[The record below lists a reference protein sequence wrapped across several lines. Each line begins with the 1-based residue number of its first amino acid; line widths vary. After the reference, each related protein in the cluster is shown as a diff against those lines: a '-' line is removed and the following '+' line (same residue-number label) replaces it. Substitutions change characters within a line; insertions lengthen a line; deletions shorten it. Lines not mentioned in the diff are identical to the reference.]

1 MHRLPSSISVL
12 RQPDPL
18 LSLRELSIAIVE
30 LHLLFKR
37 EDLRHKVLARLF
49 FCQRFTS
56 SKGAKASLSSYYAV
70 YSPQSMSYGYYWAKM
85 MFVDGLRLSVII
97 KAKLSSIVIIDGD
110 LAGCLRYLLLKLKKL
125 GGPKSQLS

>member
-1 MHRLPSSISVL
+1 MHQWPSSISVL

-30 LHLLFKR
+30 LHLLFTS
-37 EDLRHKVLARLF
+37 EDLHRKVLARVS

-56 SKGAKASLSSYYAV
+56 SKEATASLSSYCAV
-70 YSPQSMSYGYYWAKM
+70 YSPQSMSYDYYLAKM

-97 KAKLSSIVIIDGD
+97 KAKLSSIVIDGD
-110 LAGCLRYLLLKLKKL
+110 LAGCLRYLLLKSKRLDGLKF
-125 GGPKSQLS
+125 QLS